1 MTSVALG
8 YMPSEIQFPPM
19 MLERDFRLGESKT
32 VVPNLSDLYG
42 RVLAAYVSGFIGLKT
57 TRPVRYLSLRV
68 RQPSP
73 RTPADKITDELY
85 DLHSECKDRNWDGY
99 DADPVTEENI
109 NSAKGLA
116 MAVIEAGLPMPEF
129 GADPDG
135 EVMLDWYGPNRP
147 NRSVISMSIGPS
159 GQIAWA
165 SALPDGSRVRGS
177 TTFKGKLDDTIKQVI
192 EKVTA

>member
-1 MTSVALG
+1 MTDALANHG
-8 YMPSEIQFPPM
+8 ASPST
-19 MLERDFRLGESKT
+19 R
-32 VVPNLSDLYG
+32 
-42 RVLAAYVSGFIGLKT
+42 AAAILVG
-57 TRPVRYLSLRV
+57 
-68 RQPSP
+68 
-73 RTPADKITDELY
+73 LY
-85 DLHSECKDRNWDGY
+85 DLYLECNCRNWDGY

-109 NSAKGLA
+109 NIAKDLA

-177 TTFKGKLDDTIKQVI
+177 TTFKGKLDDTIKQAI
-192 EKVTA
+192 QDIAAQRPCLAFSGGEPEESKHQKSSPD